1 VRFITSGRFHGRAA
15 LGLTIGGIPGVII
28 AAWLVQSLPLE
39 ALRWL
44 VLVVVSYAAITLLRA
59 GWRRQPSAEAGAGR
73 PETV

>member
-1 VRFITSGRFHGRAA
+1 V
-15 LGLTIGGIPGVII
+15 GLTIGGIPGVIV

-59 GWRRQPSAEAGAGR
+59 GWRPQPSAEVDPRRA
-73 PETV
+73 ETVSIPPR